1 MRSMSLVL
9 LLALLGSTSVA
20 AAPRA
25 LEAQRR
31 AQRAARRA
39 PPAAA
44 VAPSETVMGEA
55 PASSPAVATTLPVDD
70 APTPPVVPPSPAAEA
85 PPPAVRGAREGENA
99 GMRLRAQLGLV
110 RRSLSFTQDLYQR
123 MRRQEL
129 TLPVYR
135 LDGAV
140 FPLLGVT
147 PFGARVGLIAGY
159 ERAFGSSVRDSDFRE
174 SYEVDYW
181 EWYGG
186 ARVAHPLQGD
196 LLGFELA
203 AGRLASGLAG
213 DDGAGTP
220 DLRYTYVRTGLD
232 FTLRR
237 GPIEA
242 MLAGAFRV
250 PLGYGQLADVDWFP
264 RVGGYGVEGELTV
277 RYALSARLSGEVSAS
292 ARRFLLEMNPA
303 PEDAAAGISEV
314 VGGATDD
321 YLAGYIG
328 LRFAL

>member
-1 MRSMSLVL
+1 MRRSTSFVPLLVL
-9 LLALLGSTSVA
+9 LEAGAVA

-31 AQRAARRA
+31 AQRAARDA
-39 PPAAA
+39 QAAEPV
-44 VAPSETVMGEA
+44 VASEPTVSEPVVGV
-55 PASSPAVATTLPVDD
+55 ASSPLREVSAP
-70 APTPPVVPPSPAAEA
+70 APTPLAAPAPVADVA
-85 PPPAVRGAREGENA
+85 PPTVSGAREGDDA
-99 GMRLRAQLGLV
+99 GMRLRVQAGVV

-123 MRRQEL
+123 MRQQAL
-129 TLPVYR
+129 TLPAYR

-140 FPLLGVT
+140 FPLLGIT
-147 PFGARVGLIAGY
+147 PFGARVGLVAGY
-159 ERAFGSSVRDSDFRE
+159 ERAFGGSVQDRDFRA
-174 SYEVDYW
+174 SYDVEYW

-186 ARVAHPLQGD
+186 VRVAHPLRGN

-213 DDGAGTP
+213 DQGAGTP
-220 DLRYTYVRTGLD
+220 DVRYTYVRTGLD

-237 GPIEA
+237 GPFEA
-242 MLAGAFRV
+242 TLAGAFRV
-250 PLGYGQLADVDWFP
+250 PLGYGEISDVDWFP
-264 RVGGYGVEGELTV
+264 RVGGYGVEGGLTL
-277 RYALSARLSGEVSAS
+277 RYALSSRLSGEISGS

-321 YLAGYIG
+321 YLSCYVG